1 MIDSFIALPF
11 SVCNED
17 PTHTVQLL
25 LWKSPSSNQ
34 PLFLQVNS
42 EIVLKIT
49 KQAKNMHESPVKW
62 YSSLLF
68 ALGGAQLG
76 WVYASNAYRIVTTI

>member
-1 MIDSFIALPF
+1 
-11 SVCNED
+11 
-17 PTHTVQLL
+17 
-25 LWKSPSSNQ
+25 
-34 PLFLQVNS
+34 
-42 EIVLKIT
+42 
-49 KQAKNMHESPVKW
+49 MHESPVKW